1 MLHPEQVD
9 GYADR
14 AAAAFDQL
22 NSRILRDMARHILEA
37 DYTVTAS
44 ALWQAQRA
52 KAMGA
57 STSYLIRQFAQL
69 TGVSNK
75 AAKVFAAAMLEAD
88 RQDKAGLPPQAAAE
102 AVSLQLS
109 PAAQQIAQSG
119 FRRTMNTLR
128 NLTRTRLLMGNK
140 NMVQTHQAQLGRIL
154 DEGHLA
160 VVTGAYSSEQVIRR
174 GLEALAAQG
183 VGACTYPSGH
193 VDTLET
199 VVRRAMVTGI
209 NQTAIDISLHN
220 ARQLNCRFMELSAHS
235 GARTGDGGP
244 DYTNHSWWQGQIV
257 SLDGEPGYLSL
268 KDIGY
273 GDVKGFGGANCRHN
287 WHLFWPGIS
296 TPAYTPE
303 VLAEY
308 NAPKIPWQGQLLT
321 EEQARQKQRA
331 LERRIRRAK
340 RECIVAEEWGV
351 PSEKSAA
358 KARLA
363 RARARLNAYLEETG
377 LKMDEGRAEVAKTAV
392 KAPVSTAQAYR
403 KVQRGSPEDF
413 TLHRRGID
421 FTISSK
427 RIVTYAS
434 PVYVSDKAQIK
445 PKALHEINQNTEE
458 ALRKWGVKLT
468 NKPSIVI
475 VSDEEL
481 SGALGLY
488 DPCSNIVYY
497 ADGLADTA
505 VQKDSGGPGAVEYH
519 EMWHVKQADD
529 FRQAGWTITRKNRV
543 EYLMALCKKCKKNID
558 ASGITSYNV
567 KEISQYAFDQF
578 LLSRYDEVEAEM
590 MTARR

>member
-57 STSYLIRQFAQL
+57 STSYLIRQFSQL
-69 TGVSNK
+69 AGVSNK

-128 NLTRTRLLMGNK
+128 NLTQTRLLMGNK

-174 GLEALAAQG
+174 GLETLAAQG

-303 VLAEY
+303 ALAEY

-331 LERRIRRAK
+331 LERQIRRAK

-351 PSEKSAA
+351 PSEESAA
-358 KARLA
+358 NARLA

-377 LKMDEGRAEVAKTAV
+377 LKMDEGRTEVAKGI
-392 KAPVSTAQAYR
+392 STA
-403 KVQRGSPEDF
+403 S
-413 TLHRRGID
+413 
-421 FTISSK
+421 
-427 RIVTYAS
+427 
-434 PVYVSDKAQIK
+434 VSDRGKGPITQITDSAIDSV
-445 PKALHEINQNTEE
+445 PCVSVPGFTDEQNLQFQNLHKEL
-458 ALRKWGVKLT
+458 LRTARKDNSCFET
-468 NKPSIVI
+468 AFI
-475 VSDEEL
+475 VSNDLERKKVVFGTETEIFIPPL
-481 SGALGLY
+481 STGLNSWILHNHPRNSSFSTEDLAALTMPGYSGITIAKNNGGIEMLTKSTG
-488 DPCSNIVYY
+488 C
-497 ADGLADTA
+497 DTIKMQNDIRRISKKSQE
-505 VQKDSGGPGAVEYH
+505 VKDSDVLKMITKWQEKGWIE
-519 EMWHVKQADD
+519 
-529 FRQAGWTITRKNRV
+529 WTITEK
-543 EYLMALCKKCKKNID
+543 AP
-558 ASGITSYNV
+558 
-567 KEISQYAFDQF
+567 
-578 LLSRYDEVEAEM
+578 
-590 MTARR
+590 